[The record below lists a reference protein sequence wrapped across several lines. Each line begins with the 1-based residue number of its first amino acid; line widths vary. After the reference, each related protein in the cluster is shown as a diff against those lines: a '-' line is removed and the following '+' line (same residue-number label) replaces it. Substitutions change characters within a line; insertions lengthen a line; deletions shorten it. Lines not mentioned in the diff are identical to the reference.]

1 MAMDSRVRTWFIIFI
16 LIINNLENHLHPNEH
31 AIVIIIVIIVHD
43 IIFMSIIINT
53 IVIIIT
59 SIIITTIIMT
69 TIIIP
74 IITVTIPIIPLLS
87 QGAGQNIDTAIY
99 LRSIFRYEIR
109 YAGTEYIYIL
119 YPLIFNF
126 LHIF

>member
-1 MAMDSRVRTWFIIFI
+1 M
-16 LIINNLENHLHPNEH
+16 ENHLHPNEH

-99 LRSIFRYEIR
+99 LRSLFSDMRIDTL
-109 YAGTEYIYIL
+109 AQNIYIF
-119 YPLIFNF
+119 YT
-126 LHIF
+126 H